1 MCGIRFSCL
10 IYNERQNHENE
21 KNENKQQIQD
31 SRSPS
36 SHSGDSAKKLADTKV
51 ASELRNRGPDFCTTY
66 SVNLTNSCIGT
77 MTGCVLHLRGNLT
90 PQPVTDETN
99 NALLWNGE
107 IFDGIQVEEDENDT
121 QVLFNALTKCT
132 GDDTVLKL
140 LESIHG
146 PWAFIYWQADV
157 KKLWFGRD
165 MFGRRSLLWH
175 LPSLKDNQFILSS
188 VATENQDFA
197 EIPSVGIFV
206 LDFTQPEVC
215 PSLTLYPWCNC
226 RWPGTSTKL
235 IDTPGSELLRQLYP
249 INSTNLSTKLDIKE
263 TLSSWIPSINKNLDI
278 ENFASESVLN
288 VDQFLNQTELLHHI
302 LTSDSE
308 LNMLSDALID
318 VLQTAVKK
326 RVTTLPRNYHV
337 TTPQNVQTSDANIA
351 ILFSGGLDST
361 LLAALADRC
370 TPPDESID
378 LLNVAFEQRPTFGKN
393 KLKEKKQV
401 KKKTRFPKDHSS
413 SSAARPEIGLER
425 IENGFDHLKDISQ
438 GSNKS
443 DFEEI
448 SLGKSPDESSDVLNS
463 SDIQKS
469 HDTIITPSSHH
480 DNVPYKNISFDPY
493 DVPDRVTGIT
503 ALGELNPNRKWN
515 FIEINVTQEE
525 VQKMRQSRIS
535 SLIYP
540 LQTVLDDSIGCAVW
554 FASQGVGVL
563 ANNRSHKIK
572 SKAKVILCGMAA
584 DEQFAGYSR
593 HRVTFNTKGW
603 QGLLNE
609 IEEEMWRISSR
620 NLGRDD
626 RIISD
631 HGKESR
637 FPFLDETFTQFVST
651 IPIYKRADL
660 RLPRGLGEKL
670 LLRLCAYKL
679 GLFKTAVQPKRAI
692 QFGSKIAKMDNR
704 KEKGSDTC
712 DRLNYN

>member
-10 IYNERQNHENE
+10 IYNERQTEKHENE
-21 KNENKQQIQD
+21 QIQD

-66 SVNLTNSCIGT
+66 SFNLTNSCIGT
-77 MTGCVLHLRGNLT
+77 MIGCVLHLRGNLT

-121 QVLFNALTKCT
+121 QVLFNALTKCS
-132 GDDTVLKL
+132 GDDTILKL
-140 LESIHG
+140 LESVHG
-146 PWAFIYWQADV
+146 PWAFIYWQADA

-175 LPSLKDNQFILSS
+175 LPSLEDNQFILSS

-235 IDTPGSELLRQLYP
+235 IDTPC
-249 INSTNLSTKLDIKE
+249 K
-263 TLSSWIPSINKNLDI
+263 
-278 ENFASESVLN
+278 
-288 VDQFLNQTELLHHI
+288 LLHHI
-302 LTSDSE
+302 LATDSE

-337 TTPQNVQTSDANIA
+337 TTPPNVQTSDANIA

-378 LLNVAFEQRPTFGKN
+378 LLNVAFEQRPTFGTGKN

-413 SSAARPEIGLER
+413 SSEARPEIGLER

-443 DFEEI
+443 DFEDI

-469 HDTIITPSSHH
+469 HDTTITPSSHH

-525 VQKMRQSRIS
+525 VQKMRQSHIR

-563 ANNRSHKIK
+563 TNNRSHKIE

-609 IEEEMWRISSR
+609 IKEEMWRISSR

-660 RLPRGLGEKL
+660 RLPRGIGEKL

-712 DRLNYN
+712 DRLNYK